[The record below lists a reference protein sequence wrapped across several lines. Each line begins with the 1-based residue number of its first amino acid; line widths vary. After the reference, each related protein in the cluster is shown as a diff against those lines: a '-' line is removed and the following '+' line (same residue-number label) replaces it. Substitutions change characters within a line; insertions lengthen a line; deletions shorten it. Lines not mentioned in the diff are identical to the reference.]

1 MGVYLNG
8 TSAYGLFQEDY
19 SMTYYIDK
27 TKILSELIPM
37 KGLKYVAITRPRRFG
52 KTVMANMIASYF
64 GKGVDSNKEFD
75 SLAVSKYP
83 WYKNI

>member
-37 KGLKYVAITRPRRFG
+37 KGLKNHEY
-52 KTVMANMIASYF
+52 K
-64 GKGVDSNKEFD
+64 KDLLDSWEF
-75 SLAVSKYP
+75 
-83 WYKNI
+83 